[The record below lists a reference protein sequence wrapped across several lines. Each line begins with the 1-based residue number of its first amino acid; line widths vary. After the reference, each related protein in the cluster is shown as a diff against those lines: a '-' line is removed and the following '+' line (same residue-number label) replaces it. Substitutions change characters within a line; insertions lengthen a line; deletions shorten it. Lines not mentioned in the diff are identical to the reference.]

1 MMDEENADL
10 IRPFSEEEV
19 KYALFQMERNKAAG
33 PDGLHVEFFQ
43 KKWSVIKS
51 DMMALF
57 KEFHEGE
64 MDIRR

>member
-19 KYALFQMERNKAAG
+19 KYALFQMERNKAAR
-33 PDGLHVEFFQ
+33 PDGLPVEFFQ
-43 KKWSVIKS
+43 KNWSVIKS

-57 KEFHEGE
+57 KEFREGE

>member
-1 MMDEENADL
+1 MDEENADL

-19 KYALFQMERNKAAG
+19 KYALFQMERNKATG
-33 PDGLHVEFFQ
+33 PDGLPVEFFQ
-43 KKWSVIKS
+43 KNWSVIKS

-57 KEFHEGE
+57 KEFREGE